1 MAERILIVDDE
12 EDLRYVLARQ
22 LRKDGYQIDTA
33 YDGND
38 AIEKMRQTD
47 YAVILTDMKM
57 PRRDGLG
64 VVSAARELLPEAE
77 IIVLTGHGS
86 LENAL
91 QAFKAGNI
99 FEYLLKPLDDIAVLN
114 TIVARALER
123 RNLRLHNRQL
133 FEQLQQAYEELK
145 QKSDQLIQQE
155 KMSAVGTLAAGVAHE
170 LNNPLTAVV
179 GFAQI
184 VQEKLTSKRPANWND
199 TEYERLLRSIENLV
213 QGAHRARDIVSTLL
227 RFARSSRPEART
239 LVDLHQVLRDTFM
252 FTEHLF
258 LRHGITLQKQFT
270 DETPTILANA
280 SRLQQVF
287 TNIFINAQQATPTGG
302 VVTVRTV
309 CDHERGGVWVHVEDT
324 GVGIPPEELERI
336 FEPFYTRKQEGTGL
350 GLSITR
356 QIVEEHGGEIQV
368 RSEVDQG
375 TCVSVFLPTTS
386 VSEQNPPQPY
396 LPQSL
401 SA

>member
-12 EDLRYVLARQ
+12 EDLRYVLSRQ
-22 LRKDGYQIDTA
+22 LRRDGYQIDTA
-33 YDGND
+33 CDGDD
-38 AIEKMRQTD
+38 AVEKMRQNE

-123 RNLRLHNRQL
+123 RNLRKHNRQL

-145 QKSDQLIQQE
+145 QKSEQLIQQE

-179 GFAQI
+179 GFAQLL
-184 VQEKLTSKRPANWND
+184 QEKLTIKRPTNWD
-199 TEYERLLRSIENLV
+199 DAEYERFQRALENLV
-213 QGAHRARDIVSTLL
+213 QGAHRARDIVASLL
-227 RFARSSRPEART
+227 RFARTSRAESRT
-239 LVDLHQVLRDTFM
+239 LVDIHQVLRDTFV

-258 LRHGITLQKQFT
+258 LRHGICLQKQFA
-270 DETPTILANA
+270 EEVPYLWANA
-280 SRLQQVF
+280 SRLQHVF
-287 TNIFINAQQATPTGG
+287 TNILINAQQATPSGG
-302 VVTVRTV
+302 TVTVRTEY
-309 CDHERGGVWVHVEDT
+309 DHERGGVWVFVEDN
-324 GVGIPPEELERI
+324 GAGIPPEDLERI
-336 FEPFYTRKQEGTGL
+336 FEPFYTKKSEGTGL

-356 QIVEEHGGEIQV
+356 QIV
-368 RSEVDQG
+368 
-375 TCVSVFLPTTS
+375 
-386 VSEQNPPQPY
+386 
-396 LPQSL
+396 
-401 SA
+401 